1 MMSRWNEQY
10 ETHAFKKTW
19 STLHDVLS
27 SEDLEKNNSEQAVKE
42 IARLFKV
49 VSYIDSILEQIDPEL
64 MPASF
69 LNGANQHATNCL
81 NELNAFKGNQN
92 PGHLQNS
99 NNHADQLIVIF
110 SQTPFNLTAQQKGA
124 LSKSATVYASVL
136 DEHLKNLKEN
146 TDTRIDEVS
155 KGIEKLKLG
164 TNAVSVNLND
174 LQAQLK
180 TVSQTIEKQTAE
192 FNTQF
197 QSGEQGRNTKFE
209 AVSLKLQEKADK
221 EFEKLAEK
229 VAVSLDVLGK
239 YLDDAS
245 KVFGVV
251 VNTLQAGSYSLYA
264 NEEKKTAD
272 WLRRFAFL
280 FMIAGVVI
288 LLAPEVARMFKDFS
302 DYTFDWKNIAGRS
315 FFSLILFIP
324 GFYLARESTSHRSN
338 EILNRRRELILSTI
352 DPYLALLDKVKA
364 EQIKTEL
371 AKNIF
376 SEGNVALEDNS
387 LDASNLFAQFSNL
400 VKLIS
405 KSGK

>member
-1 MMSRWNEQY
+1 MSRWNEQY
-10 ETHAFKKTW
+10 VTHAFQKTW

-27 SEDLEKNNSEQAVKE
+27 DDELEKNNNEQTVKE
-42 IARLFKV
+42 IARLSKV
-49 VSYIDSILEQIDPEL
+49 ISYVDSILEQIDPEL
-64 MPASF
+64 IPVSF
-69 LNGANQHATNCL
+69 MNAANQHATNCL
-81 NELNAFKGNQN
+81 NELNTFKGNQN
-92 PGHLQNS
+92 AGHLQNS

-124 LSKSATVYASVL
+124 LSKSASVYAAVL
-136 DEHLKNLKEN
+136 DEHLKKLKEN
-146 TDTRIDEVS
+146 TDTKINEVS
-155 KGIEKLKLG
+155 EDVEKLNLG
-164 TNAVSVNLND
+164 TDAVSTNLNA
-174 LQAQLK
+174 LQVQLK

-197 QSGEQGRNTKFE
+197 QCGEQARNSKFE
-209 AVSLKLQEKADK
+209 AVSLKLQDKADK

-229 VAVSLDVLGK
+229 AAVSLDVLGK

-251 VNTLQAGSYSLYA
+251 VNTLQAGAYSSYA
-264 NEEKKTAD
+264 NEEKKTAN

-288 LLAPEVARMFKDFS
+288 LLAPEVARMFKEFS
-302 DYTFDWKNIAGRS
+302 DYTFDWKNIVGRS

-324 GFYLARESTSHRSN
+324 GFYLAKESTRHRNN
-338 EILNRRRELILSTI
+338 EVQNRRRELILSTI
-352 DPYLALLDKVKA
+352 DPYLALLEKSKA

-376 SEGNVALEDNS
+376 SEGNAALEDNS
-387 LDASNLFAQFSNL
+387 QDASNLFAQLSNL
-400 VKLIS
+400 VKLIN
-405 KSGK
+405 KTGK